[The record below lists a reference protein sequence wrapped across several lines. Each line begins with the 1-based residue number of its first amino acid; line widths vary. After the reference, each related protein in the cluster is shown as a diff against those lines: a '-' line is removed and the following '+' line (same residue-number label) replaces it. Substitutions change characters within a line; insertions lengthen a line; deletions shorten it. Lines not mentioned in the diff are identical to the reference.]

1 MASPTWWAWVWVNS
15 GSWWWTGRPG
25 VLQFMGVQRIG
36 HDWMAE
42 LNWTEC
48 DSNCALCKLTLVNTL
63 QPRSTTWPSGW
74 RLTCVG
80 GMWHL
85 YVLYGAGFQLPP
97 SPTPTREYFDLCE
110 SPGKTRI
117 STTVTPLGN
126 ILQEIAKKSLAKKKK
141 SSISEQENVA

>member
-1 MASPTWWAWVWVNS
+1 M
-15 GSWWWTGRPG
+15 
-25 VLQFMGVQRIG
+25 
-36 HDWMAE
+36 D
-42 LNWTEC
+42 
-48 DSNCALCKLTLVNTL
+48 
-63 QPRSTTWPSGW
+63 
-74 RLTCVG
+74 

-141 SSISEQENVA
+141 KKQHIRTGECSITECIFSLPVHTGTLH